1 MFFLLDFSV
10 GRDTFSKKRRK
21 VSTMEK
27 IFLLLVLL
35 PALAL
40 CEFLCQSYNG
50 FCKKNVKPVKLEFRL
65 AYPNDEELRTIL
77 TDVDSKHEEHNK
89 KNQES
94 KISKE
99 DFYKNIYRPAHP
111 ELAEYDLLYT
121 IDDAGRRNYDL
132 ISTKVEMTGGI
143 KKASVGRT
151 FFGQL
156 EIQLEFNSEGA
167 KQFGKVTT
175 ANVGKRLGI
184 VLDGQLY
191 AAPYLNE
198 PILGGRAQ
206 ITGNFTEEEAEEIA
220 AGLTAGK

>member
-1 MFFLLDFSV
+1 M
-10 GRDTFSKKRRK
+10 K
-21 VSTMEK
+21 K
-27 IFLLLVLL
+27 IFLRLVLL

-40 CEFLCQSYNG
+40 CAFLCQSSDG
-50 FCKKNVKPVKLEFRL
+50 FGKKNVKPVKLEFRL

-77 TDVDSKHEEHNK
+77 ADIDSKHEEYNK

-99 DFYKNIYRPAHP
+99 DFYKNIYRPEHA

-121 IDDAGRRNYDL
+121 IDDNGRRNYDL
-132 ISTKVEMTGGI
+132 ISTKAEMVGGI

-167 KQFGKVTT
+167 KQFGKITT
-175 ANVGKRLGI
+175 DNVGKRLGI

-191 AAPYLNE
+191 AAPNLYE

>member
-1 MFFLLDFSV
+1 
-10 GRDTFSKKRRK
+10 
-21 VSTMEK
+21 MEK

-40 CEFLCQSYNG
+40 CEFLCQSYDG
-50 FCKKNVKPVKLEFRL
+50 FGKKNVKPVKLEFRL
-65 AYPNDEELRTIL
+65 AYPNDEKLRTIL
-77 TDVDSKHEEHNK
+77 ADIDSKHEEYNK

-121 IDDAGRRNYDL
+121 IEDDGRRNYDL
-132 ISTKVEMTGGI
+132 ISTKVEMTGEGV
-143 KKASVGRT
+143 KNAMAGRT
-151 FFGQL
+151 LFGQR
-156 EIQLEFNSEGA
+156 EIQFEFNSEGA

-191 AAPYLNE
+191 SAPYLQE

-206 ITGNFTEEEAEEIA
+206 ITGNFTEEEAEKIA

>member
-1 MFFLLDFSV
+1 M
-10 GRDTFSKKRRK
+10 R
-21 VSTMEK
+21 K
-27 IFLLLVLL
+27 IFLRLVLL

-40 CEFLCQSYNG
+40 CAFLCQSCAG
-50 FCKKNVKPVKLEFRL
+50 FGKKNVKPVKLEFRL

-77 TDVDSKHEEHNK
+77 ADIDSKHEEYNK

-111 ELAEYDLLYT
+111 ELAEYDLLYS
-121 IDDAGRRNYDL
+121 IEDDGRRNYDL
-132 ISTKVEMTGGI
+132 ISTKVEMTGNGV
-143 KKASVGRT
+143 KNAMVGRT
-151 FFGQL
+151 YFGWG

-167 KQFGKVTT
+167 KQFGKITT
-175 ANVGKRLGI
+175 DNVDKRLGI

-191 AAPYLNE
+191 AAPYLTE

-206 ITGNFTEEEAEEIA
+206 ITGNFTEEEAKEIA

>member
-1 MFFLLDFSV
+1 M
-10 GRDTFSKKRRK
+10 R
-21 VSTMEK
+21 K
-27 IFLLLVLL
+27 IFLRLVLL

-40 CEFLCQSYNG
+40 CAFLCQSCNG
-50 FCKKNVKPVKLEFRL
+50 FGKKNVKPMKLEFRL
-65 AYPNDEELRTIL
+65 AYPDYSGMSSIL
-77 TDVDSKHEEHNK
+77 VDIDNAYEAHNK
-89 KNQES
+89 ANPENKVA
-94 KISKE
+94 KD
-99 DFYKNIYRPAHP
+99 DFYKNVYRPAHP

-143 KKASVGRT
+143 KKASVDRT
-151 FFGQL
+151 YFGQS

-167 KQFGKVTT
+167 KQFGKITT
-175 ANVGKRLGI
+175 DNVGKRLGI

-191 AAPYLNE
+191 AAPNLNE

>member
-10 GRDTFSKKRRK
+10 ERDIFSKKQRK
-21 VSTMEK
+21 ESTMRK
-27 IFLLLVLL
+27 IFLRLVLL

-40 CEFLCQSYNG
+40 CAFLCQSCNG
-50 FCKKNVKPVKLEFRL
+50 FGKKNVKPMKLEFRL
-65 AYPNDEELRTIL
+65 AYPDYCEMSSIL
-77 TDVDSKHEEHNK
+77 VDIDNAYEAHNK
-89 KNQES
+89 ANPEN
-94 KISKE
+94 KIAKD
-99 DFYKNIYRPAHP
+99 DFYKNVYRPEHP

-143 KKASVGRT
+143 KKASVDRT

-167 KQFGKVTT
+167 KQFGKITT
-175 ANVGKRLGI
+175 DNVGKRLGI

-191 AAPYLNE
+191 AAPNLNE

>member
-1 MFFLLDFSV
+1 M
-10 GRDTFSKKRRK
+10 K
-21 VSTMEK
+21 K
-27 IFLLLVLL
+27 IFLRLVLL

-40 CEFLCQSYNG
+40 CAFLCQSCDG
-50 FCKKNVKPVKLEFRL
+50 FGKKNVKPVKLEFRL
-65 AYPNDEELRTIL
+65 AYPNYEELLTIL
-77 TDVDSKHEEHNK
+77 ADIDSKHEEYNQ

-121 IDDAGRRNYDL
+121 IEDDGRRNYDL
-132 ISTKVEMTGGI
+132 ISTKVEMTGEGV
-143 KKASVGRT
+143 KNAMVGMT
-151 FFGQL
+151 LFGQC
-156 EIQLEFNSEGA
+156 EILLEFNSEGA
-167 KQFGKVTT
+167 KQFGKITT
-175 ANVGKRLGI
+175 DNVGKRLGI

-206 ITGNFTEEEAEEIA
+206 ITGNFTEEEAKEIA

>member
-1 MFFLLDFSV
+1 M
-10 GRDTFSKKRRK
+10 K
-21 VSTMEK
+21 K
-27 IFLLLVLL
+27 IFLRLVLL

-40 CEFLCQSYNG
+40 CAFLCQSCNG
-50 FCKKNVKPVKLEFRL
+50 FGKKNVKPVKLEFRL
-65 AYPNDEELRTIL
+65 AYPNDDELLTIL
-77 TDVDSKHEEHNK
+77 ADIDSKHEEYNK

-99 DFYKNIYRPAHP
+99 DFYKNIYRPQHA

-121 IDDAGRRNYDL
+121 IEDAGRRNYDL

-143 KKASVGRT
+143 KKASVDRT

-167 KQFGKVTT
+167 KQFGKITT
-175 ANVGKRLGI
+175 DNVGKRLGI

-191 AAPYLNE
+191 AAPNLYE

>member
-1 MFFLLDFSV
+1 M
-10 GRDTFSKKRRK
+10 K
-21 VSTMEK
+21 K
-27 IFLLLVLL
+27 IFLRLVLL

-40 CEFLCQSYNG
+40 CAFLCQSCDG
-50 FCKKNVKPVKLEFRL
+50 FGKKNVKPVKLEFRL

-77 TDVDSKHEEHNK
+77 ADIDGKHREYNK

-99 DFYKNIYRPAHP
+99 DFYKNIDRPQHA
-111 ELAEYDLLYT
+111 ELAEYDLLFT

-132 ISTKVEMTGGI
+132 ISTKVEMTGEGV
-143 KKASVGRT
+143 KNASVGRT
-151 FFGQL
+151 FFGRL

-198 PILGGRAQ
+198 PILGGRAM
-206 ITGNFTEEEAEEIA
+206 ITGNFTEEEAKEIA

>member
-1 MFFLLDFSV
+1 M
-10 GRDTFSKKRRK
+10 K
-21 VSTMEK
+21 K
-27 IFLLLVLL
+27 IFLRLVLL

-40 CEFLCQSYNG
+40 CAFLCQSCNG
-50 FCKKNVKPVKLEFRL
+50 FGKKNVKPVKLEFRL
-65 AYPNDEELRTIL
+65 AYPNDDELLTIL
-77 TDVDSKHEEHNK
+77 ADIDSKHEEYNK

-99 DFYKNIYRPAHP
+99 DFYKNIYRPQHA

-121 IDDAGRRNYDL
+121 IEDAGRRNYDL
-132 ISTKVEMTGGI
+132 ISTKVEMTGEGV
-143 KKASVGRT
+143 KNAMVGRP

-156 EIQLEFNSEGA
+156 EILLEFNSKGG
-167 KQFGKVTT
+167 KQFGKITT
-175 ANVGKRLGI
+175 DNVGKRLGI

-206 ITGNFTEEEAEEIA
+206 ITGNFTEEEAEKIA